1 MRVFLVALSVVLMA
15 ALMASTA
22 QAVTITV
29 FEDNFNSYTAGSADL
44 PALATVGT
52 WGAHVDNGGLG
63 RGGRIDVA
71 YLGSDGNVLLYHP
84 SVRGPI
90 ILAEFTQPAVTGDT
104 LHAEWDQV
112 LMGTYMDSM
121 LVQNVATSGYQPA
134 LHDIMAWT
142 RVTDA
147 DISHLSTAPLTIPIS
162 GGGQFTWIHF
172 EWDYVVGS
180 DILALTIDGG
190 TPVNMPFDWGWGG
203 ESGIWLTTAGSQ
215 VTQIEALQ
223 WRSFSDA
230 VGRIDNV
237 LVTVDL
243 VPEPSTIMLLLAGTM
258 MLLGLRRR

>member
-1 MRVFLVALSVVLMA
+1 MRVFLMALSVVLMA

-22 QAVTITV
+22 QAITV

-44 PALATVGT
+44 PAAATVGT
-52 WGAHVDNGGLG
+52 WGAHVANGGAG

-121 LVQNVATSGYQPA
+121 LVRTVATSGTNPD
-134 LHDIMAWT
+134 LHNLMAWT
-142 RVTDA
+142 RVMDA
-147 DISHLSTAPLTIPIS
+147 DINHLATGPLTISIL
-162 GGGQFTWIHF
+162 GGFQFTWIHF

-203 ESGIWLTTAGSQ
+203 VGGNAVSSGAS

-223 WRSFSDA
+223 WRAFPNA

-237 LVTVDL
+237 LVTVTP
-243 VPEPSTIMLLLAGTM
+243 VPEPSTIMLLLAGAM